1 MLLTQDL
8 FPQILP
14 WICLVITIITAFVK
28 PRLWLFLLGGTLVTG
43 LFYNAID
50 SVGMGGIV
58 FLLAISFYANKLR
71 NSVVKTLITVF
82 ILISCIAFAAHLIPG
97 FNNLLVLS
105 EVTKSSNSTAFTMY
119 LNFDK
124 PLIIFVLLMLYPA
137 VLLNKKEVSLFNND
151 SDLCLIF
158 LVVLTFIIIFS
169 LATLLSLIN
178 YDPTLPNWWWLFALS
193 NLLLTCIVE
202 EIFFRGVIQ
211 QKLGTLFNPFIGLIL
226 TSFLFGIAHF
236 SGGLSYVFIATLAG
250 FLYGAVYLKTGKILY
265 AILIHFCLNMV
276 HLSLFTYPLAKLH

>member
-8 FPQILP
+8 FPQTLP
-14 WICLVITIITAFVK
+14 WIFLVITIITAFVK

-43 LFYNAID
+43 LFYNVID
-50 SVGMGGIV
+50 GVGIGSIV
-58 FLLAISFYANKLR
+58 FLLAISFYANKLS
-71 NSVVKTLITVF
+71 NSVTKTLITVF
-82 ILISCIAFAAHLIPG
+82 IIISCIALAAHLMPG

-105 EVTKSSNSTAFTMY
+105 EVTKSSDSTPFTMY

-137 VLLNKKEVSLFNND
+137 VLLNKKGVSLFNDDNN
-151 SDLCLIF
+151 LCSF
-158 LVVLTFIIIFS
+158 ALVVLTFVIIFS
-169 LATLLSLIN
+169 FAIFLSLIK
-178 YDPTLPNWWWLFALS
+178 YDPTLPSWWWLFGLN

-202 EIFFRGVIQ
+202 EVFFRGVIQ
-211 QKLGTLFNPFIGLIL
+211 QKLGTLFNPFVGLIL
-226 TSFLFGIAHF
+226 TSFLFGITHF
-236 SGGLSYVFIATLAG
+236 SGGLNYVFIATLAG

-276 HLSLFTYPLAKLH
+276 HLSLFTYPLTKL